1 MKLTKLFFLF
11 FSLFIATSWSQS
23 LTLPVSHPVYNLLD
37 DLNAKGAFNIDLS
50 TLPLPISV
58 IIPALQS
65 AQVHTLC
72 TAVDREGIERY
83 LSEFLI
89 HTEKSDVN
97 PSRHFFLHD
106 SVNNNYRPFG
116 YRDSLFSVTAD
127 IVLGLSYTSR
137 NYTSYKQT
145 SGIDIQGVL
154 GTGISYSFRYRDYQ
168 EHGEGIDT
176 LRQFTPETGYGF
188 LRVKNN
194 LFDYNEVFGS
204 LGYSWTWGN
213 VYLAKEHLKWGYGY
227 NSSIIFSSKAP
238 SFPHIR
244 FSVTPASWIRFDYM
258 HGVLNSQVIDS
269 SETRSN
275 INPERLANSLVDK
288 YIVAHKLSLY
298 PTSNLKFSLGES
310 VVYSDKFEPIY
321 LIPVLFFRLADHYA
335 MGAFDEAGGNAQLF
349 ADVEYKMPA
358 YQTQLY
364 GTVLIDEFSIS
375 SIFSS
380 DVKPSATAF
389 TLGIKKTNAILENAS
404 LTLEYTRLNPFVYYH
419 SDDADMF
426 TNYRYQLGDW
436 IGSNADR
443 VLIAAKYNF
452 PYFITFEARLEHIRR
467 GEKEDPIQPRYQPNQ
482 TFLFG
487 DRETTT
493 FIHLTAEWS
502 PVQSVRTVL
511 SFNYSNLQGTRRA
524 ETPVWLAG
532 VNNGLTFEIALGL

>member
-1 MKLTKLFFLF
+1 MRLKKIFFLIVSVYF
-11 FSLFIATSWSQS
+11 ATLWSQS
-23 LTLPVSHPVYNLLD
+23 LTPPISQPIYKLLEE
-37 DLNAKGAFNIDLS
+37 LSTKGAIDIDLS
-50 TLPLPISV
+50 TLPIPLSEV
-58 IIPALQS
+58 IQS
-65 AQVHTLC
+65 LEVAKLSTRVTD
-72 TAVDREGIERY
+72 VDKERIDRY
-83 LSEFLI
+83 LKEYLI
-89 HTEKSDVN
+89 FQEASASN
-97 PSRHFFLHD
+97 PSRHFYFHD
-106 SVNNNYRPFG
+106 SLSENYRVFG
-116 YRDSLFSVTAD
+116 YRDTVFALTAD
-127 IVLGLSYTSR
+127 VALGFSYTSR
-137 NYTSYKQT
+137 NYVSYNQT
-145 SGIDIQGVL
+145 SGVDIQGVFGEGL
-154 GTGISYSFRYRDYQ
+154 SYSFRYRDFQ
-168 EHGEGIDT
+168 EKGEGIDT
-176 LRQFTPETGYGF
+176 LRQFTPKTGFGF
-188 LRVKNN
+188 VRVKED
-194 LFDYNEVFGS
+194 LIDHNEVFGS
-204 LGYSWTWGN
+204 IGYSWNWGN

-227 NSSIIFSSKAP
+227 NSSIVFSNKAP

-244 FSVTPASWIRFDYM
+244 FSVSPASWMRFDYM

-269 SETRSN
+269 SETRIN
-275 INPERLANSLVDK
+275 INPERLSTSLVSK
-288 YIVAHKLSLY
+288 YIVANKLSLY
-298 PTSNLKFSLGES
+298 PTANLKLSLGES

-321 LIPVLFFRLADHYA
+321 LIPVLFFRLADHYT
-335 MGAFDEAGGNAQLF
+335 MGAYDEAGANAQLF
-349 ADVEYKMPA
+349 ADIEYRFPT
-358 YQTQLY
+358 YQTALY
-364 GTVLIDEFSIS
+364 GSVLIDEFSIS

-389 TLGIKKTNAILENAS
+389 TLGIKKTNAILENTS

-467 GEKEDPIQPRYQPNQ
+467 GEKEDPTQPRYQPNQ

-511 SFNYSNLQGTRRA
+511 SYNYSNLQGTRRA